1 MKKERAEF
9 AARLR
14 SALRAADIEASASV
28 LEKLLARHG
37 GPPVTAQAIS
47 GWLSGRYLPKQDKLR
62 VLAEIVGMD
71 PHELQFGTSGTR
83 RVKESRAPWPDGVSA
98 QDRQAIETLLALS
111 PAKRRLVRELIQAL
125 ADGPTK
131 TR

>member
-1 MKKERAEF
+1 MKKDRAEF

-14 SALRAADIEASASV
+14 NALRAADIEASASV

-47 GWLSGRYLPKQDKLR
+47 GWLSGRYLPRQDKIR

-71 PHELQFGTSGTR
+71 PYELQYGGAGTR
-83 RVKESRAPWPDGVSA
+83 RVKESRVDWPEGIGA
-98 QDRQAIETLLALS
+98 QDRQAIETLLALP
-111 PAKRRLVRELIQAL
+111 PAKRRLVRELVQAL
-125 ADGPTK
+125 TEPTK
-131 TR
+131 AR